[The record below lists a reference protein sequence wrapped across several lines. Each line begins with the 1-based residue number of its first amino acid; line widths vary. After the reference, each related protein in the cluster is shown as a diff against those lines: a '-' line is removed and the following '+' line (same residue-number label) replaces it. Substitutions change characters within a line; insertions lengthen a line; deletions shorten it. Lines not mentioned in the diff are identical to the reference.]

1 MNEIPFDTNEE
12 RAYWTRLIKT
22 DPFLLECETSFIF
35 NYLDEIDRINKE
47 NAALRALL
55 DFIKDSPLFSEES

>member
-1 MNEIPFDTNEE
+1 MSETPIDTAAE
-12 RAYWTRLIKT
+12 REAFRNTFGDAWIRIE
-22 DPFLLECETSFIF
+22 P
-35 NYLDEIDRINKE
+35 NAVRYLDEIDRINKE